1 MSKRRY
7 PPFSRKVKPSKWQ
20 PNHVFV
26 ITGPGAYEYARSLYK
41 SGHCQPAIPCPEHF
55 SPELYR
61 WPVSGMDVTVKNLGS
76 TDEFTETLIYE
87 LLKAG
92 AIFVVNADHS
102 TGEVS
107 VYRQEG
113 LQDAA

>member
-1 MSKRRY
+1 
-7 PPFSRKVKPSKWQ
+7 VNPSKWQ
-20 PNHVFV
+20 PNHVFI
-26 ITGPGAYEYARSLYK
+26 ITGLGAFDYAKSLYD
-41 SGHCQPAIPCPEHF
+41 SGRYQPALPCPENI

-61 WPVSGMDVTVKNLGS
+61 WPVSGMDVTIKNLGS
-76 TDEFTETLIYE
+76 TDEFTESLIYE

-92 AIFVVNADHS
+92 AILVVNANHA
-102 TGEVS
+102 TGEVT